1 MTTEQTAEHT
11 AQHAADID
19 YIDHTVLITADLA
32 ATSARYEALGFTLSP
47 VSPHHLAERPGGPLL
62 PTCTA
67 NRCAYFG
74 QSFIELL
81 GIVDPAAPDPWGV
94 HELRRTYRGLLMTL
108 GSRDIQATA
117 ERLRATGLTST
128 GIRALEREVATA
140 DGPRTVRADSVRI
153 DAAHTPEGALQ
164 ATQHHTPQYV
174 HQPRYLDH
182 PNGAVGLRSVLL
194 VVPDDEI
201 DDHEERYARL
211 LDTDVWI
218 EGPKHVLPLRHG
230 RVEIIPESSLC
241 DFLPGH
247 AVPGLPLLAAHT
259 VAVRDLTTARKLV
272 EHNLIATHATSDG
285 FYVTAEDACG
295 VPLAF
300 TQN

>member
-1 MTTEQTAEHT
+1 MTTEHT
-11 AQHAADID
+11 ADID
-19 YIDHTVLITADLA
+19 YIDHTVLITTDLA
-32 ATSARYEALGFTLSP
+32 ATCARYEALGFTLSP
-47 VSPHHLAERPGGPLL
+47 VSPHRLAERPGGPLL

-94 HELRRTYRGLLMTL
+94 HQLRRTYRGLLMTL
-108 GSRDIQATA
+108 GSRDVAATE
-117 ERLRATGLTST
+117 ERLRAAGLAST
-128 GIRALEREVATA
+128 GIRALEREVSTP

-164 ATQHHTPQYV
+164 ATQHLTPQYV

-182 PNGAVGLRSVLL
+182 PNGAIGLHSVLL
-194 VVPDDEI
+194 VVPDDEM
-201 DDHEERYARL
+201 DGHEERYARM
-211 LDTDVWI
+211 LDADVWI
-218 EGPKHVLPLRHG
+218 DGPKRVLPMRHG
-230 RVEIIPESSLC
+230 RVEIIPQSSLD

-247 AVPGLPLLAAHT
+247 TVPALPLLAAHT
-259 VAVRDLTTARKLV
+259 VAVRDLTAARTLI
-272 EHNLIATHATSDG
+272 EGNLITTHTTPGG
-285 FYVTAEDACG
+285 FYVTADDAHG

-300 TQN
+300 TRGR

>member
-1 MTTEQTAEHT
+1 MT
-11 AQHAADID
+11 ADIGS
-19 YIDHTVLITADLA
+19 IDHTVLITTDLA
-32 ATSARYEALGFTLSP
+32 AAAARFEALGFTLSP
-47 VSPHHLAERPGGPLL
+47 VSPHHLAERPGGPLV

-94 HELRRTYRGLLMTL
+94 HQLRRTYRGLLMTL
-108 GSRDIQATA
+108 GSRDIQTTA
-117 ERLRATGLTST
+117 DRLHAARLAST
-128 GIRALEREVATA
+128 GIRALEREVATPEGA
-140 DGPRTVRADSVRI
+140 RTVRADSVRI
-153 DAAHTPEGALQ
+153 DAGHTPEGALQ

-182 PNGAVGLRSVLL
+182 PNGAVGLHGVL
-194 VVPDDEI
+194 VAVPDDEI
-201 DDHEERYARL
+201 DEHEERYARL
-211 LDTDVWI
+211 LDADVWI
-218 EGPKHVLPLRHG
+218 DGPKHVLMLRHG
-230 RVEIIPESSLC
+230 RVEIIPQSALG
-241 DFLPGH
+241 DVLPGH
-247 AVPGLPLLAAHT
+247 TVPALPLLAAHT
-259 VAVRDLTTARKLV
+259 VAVRDLTAARHLI
-272 EHNLIATHATSDG
+272 EHNMIDTRTTPDG